1 MRRLACMAMLAWV
14 VALPRSSGA
23 LAAETPPA
31 GVSRTKQFN
40 FQRDIMPILSRFGC
54 NSSACH
60 AKAEGQNGFKL
71 SVFGYDPAADH
82 AALTK
87 EGRGRRVFLASPDH
101 SLLLKKV
108 SGELP
113 HGGGAR
119 ITADMPQFRT
129 LRDWIAAGAPFG
141 DADDP
146 MVVRIELSPSERVLS
161 TGAKQPLRVTAI
173 YSDGH
178 RQDVTALAQFQSN
191 NDALVKVDEHGLV
204 TVGSTAGQA
213 AVMARFLDEMAVFR
227 VLIPRPGK
235 IASYPSLQENNFIDG
250 HVHRQLKK
258 LNIVPSEL
266 CDDADFMRRV
276 YLDII
281 GTLPTADEAR
291 AFLADRRSDRRA
303 RLVDA
308 LLQRPEYADYW
319 AMKWSDLLR
328 VDRQAL
334 GHKGAYSYY
343 RWIRQSL
350 AANKPHDVMVRE
362 LLTAEGPL
370 SESPQGQFYKVVAKP
385 GDMASTLS
393 QVFLGVRIACA
404 ECHHH
409 PFDRWSQDD
418 YYGMQAFFQQVGR
431 KHGSRGEMLVAEGN
445 PETKNPR
452 TGKVVTAHPLAD
464 GKTGQWEAATVTS
477 LDRRVELAR
486 WFTAAGNPWFAQNL
500 ANRLAAHF
508 LGRGLIEPVDDV
520 RDTNPPTNPE
530 LLAALTRH
538 VVESKFDVKAVI
550 RTITASRT
558 YQLSS
563 RPNETNRGDEQNYS
577 RALLKRPPAEV
588 LLDAI
593 CQTTGRGEKF
603 AGVPAGYRAIQL
615 WDSGV
620 DHYFLTLFGRPGR
633 TTACQCERNSQP
645 SISQVL
651 HLTNSP
657 QIHAKLTHER
667 GTVTRL
673 VRDVSNDALLVEEL
687 YLTFFARYPSDEE
700 KQAALDYLKESKPD
714 RRQAAEDLAWSMLN
728 SLEFLF
734 NH

>member
-1 MRRLACMAMLAWV
+1 MRRLICMALGVM
-14 VALPRSSGA
+14 VAAVLWPPGASGA
-23 LAAETPPA
+23 EINAAGAARP
-31 GVSRTKQFN
+31 KQFN
-40 FQRDIMPILSRFGC
+40 FQRDVLPILSRFGC

-71 SVFGYDPAADH
+71 SVFGYDPAADY

-87 EGRGRRVFLASPDH
+87 EGRGRRVFLAAADH
-101 SLLLKKV
+101 SLLLKKA

-119 ITADMPQFRT
+119 ITADMPQYRT

-141 DADDP
+141 SADDP
-146 MVVRIELSPSERVLS
+146 MVERIELSPTERVLS
-161 TGAKQPLRVTAI
+161 PGKKLSLRVTAI

-178 RQDVTALAQFQSN
+178 KEDVTALAQFQSN
-191 NDALVKVDEHGLV
+191 NDALAKVDEHGLV
-204 TVGSTAGQA
+204 TVGSAAGQA
-213 AVMARFLDEMAVFR
+213 AVMARFSDEMAVFR
-227 VLIPRPGK
+227 VLIPRTGK
-235 IASYPSLQENNFIDG
+235 IAAVPSLPKHNFIDPL
-250 HVHRQLKK
+250 VDKQLKK
-258 LNIVPSEL
+258 LNIAPSEM
-266 CDDADFMRRV
+266 CDDAEFMRRV
-276 YLDII
+276 YLDVI
-281 GTLPTADEAR
+281 GTLPTAAEAR
-291 AFLADRRSDRRA
+291 RFLADRRSDRRV

-308 LLQRPEYADYW
+308 LLARPEYADYW

-328 VDRQAL
+328 VERQAL
-334 GHKGAYSYY
+334 GHKGAYSFY
-343 RWIRQSL
+343 RWIRESL

-370 SESPQGQFYKVVAKP
+370 REVPQGQFYKVVARP

-418 YYGMQAFFQQVGR
+418 YYGMQAFFQQVSR
-431 KHGSRGEMLVAEGN
+431 KSGPRGETLVAQGS

-452 TGKVVTAHPLAD
+452 TGKVVSARALAA
-464 GKTGQWEAATVTS
+464 GKSGKRDDVS
-477 LDRRVELAR
+477 DRRIELAG
-486 WFTAAGNPWFAQNL
+486 WFTSAENPWFAQNL
-500 ANRLAAHF
+500 ANRLVAHF
-508 LGRGLIEPVDDV
+508 FGRGLIEPVDDV

-550 RTITASRT
+550 RTIAASRT

-563 RPNETNRGDEQNYS
+563 RPNETNLGDEQNYS
-577 RALLKRPPAEV
+577 RALLKRPSAEV

-615 WDSGV
+615 WDSRV
-620 DHYFLTLFGRPGR
+620 DHYFLTLFGRPER
-633 TTACQCERNSQP
+633 ATSCQCERNAQP
-645 SISQVL
+645 SISQIL

-657 QIHAKLTHER
+657 KIHAKLTHQR
-667 GTVTRL
+667 GTIARL
-673 VRDVSNDALLVEEL
+673 TRDVTDDAKLVEEL
-687 YLTFFARYPSDEE
+687 YLTFFTRFPSDEE
-700 KQAALDYLKESKPD
+700 KELALDYLKESKPN